1 MEGGRIHRILWNRV
15 NENTQ
20 GATALGARTS
30 CIQLL
35 LHPHLLPRQAGR
47 RETYLY
53 EGFIYIRMKRQ
64 LLLGEAI
71 STWQVIRQQIAI
83 SPWIHHIPRA
93 LRAPFRALGAFFSG
107 GRAAPRALGMKRE
120 MDAKGEQPF
129 TIPSPCEGAP
139 EPGGPRST
147 RATPAQRPH
156 PLPAAT
162 CAAPSA
168 ARVSG
173 APSRPLRASAAPL
186 RAPPRDLRTCRPRKC
201 RSRCCKG
208 IPPLSRPPPCSKRSR
223 GERQRD
229 ASSAGAVISRALPRN
244 VFMGCQAGP

>member
-1 MEGGRIHRILWNRV
+1 M
-15 NENTQ
+15 
-20 GATALGARTS
+20 
-30 CIQLL
+30 
-35 LHPHLLPRQAGR
+35 
-47 RETYLY
+47 Y

-147 RATPAQRPH
+147 RAAPAQHPRSARTLCRRP
-156 PLPAAT
+156 PA
-162 CAAPSA
+162 
-168 ARVSG
+168 R
-173 APSRPLRASAAPL
+173 LRALRGS
-186 RAPPRDLRTCRPRKC
+186 RAPPPGLCAPLLRRSAPPRGTCAPAGRANAAPDAA
-201 RSRCCKG
+201 KG
-208 IPPLSRPPPCSKRSR
+208 SPPSPGPPPARSAA
-223 GERQRD
+223 EVS
-229 ASSAGAVISRALPRN
+229 ASAMPALP
-244 VFMGCQAGP
+244 GP